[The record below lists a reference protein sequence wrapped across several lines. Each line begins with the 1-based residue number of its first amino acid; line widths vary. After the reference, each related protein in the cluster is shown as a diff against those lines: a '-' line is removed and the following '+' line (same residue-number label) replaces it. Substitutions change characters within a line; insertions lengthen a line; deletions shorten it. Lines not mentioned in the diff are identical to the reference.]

1 MTILLAKKY
10 ERVAK
15 GMSNLEEMV
24 SWIIGVDNTFGKVG
38 GLFQS
43 HYKTVL
49 ALTITKKSEPYLK

>member
-1 MTILLAKKY
+1 MIILLAKNY

-24 SWIIGVDNTFGKVG
+24 PWIIGVDHTFGKVG
-38 GLFQS
+38 GLFQP

-49 ALTITKKSEPYLK
+49 ALKNNNQK